1 MAGRKSEIG
10 LWKWIGIDCLRME
23 IAMSEEEALQLPGVD
38 REVLVDTMSGTRNEI
53 VSQIDVHC
61 FDCYH
66 GRYELVTRDEE
77 YPMTDGSRRVL
88 PRVNYLR
95 CMECGEELLTSESD
109 RYIQEYGPPQVDIRA
124 LWEEHERKTASDGH
138 RRAATD

>member
-1 MAGRKSEIG
+1 MSESEMNEVSEIA
-10 LWKWIGIDCLRME
+10 I
-23 IAMSEEEALQLPGVD
+23 
-38 REVLVDTMSGTRNEI
+38 
-53 VSQIDVHC
+53 HC

-77 YPMTDGSRRVL
+77 YPMTDGSRMVL

-109 RYIQEYGPPQVDIRA
+109 RYIQGFGPPQVDTRK
-124 LWEEHERKTASDGH
+124 LREEYE
-138 RRAATD
+138 AAKK